1 MYKVFTDGSSS
12 RKNKTIGTSYAIFLD
27 NNKNYLKA
35 FSKGFIDKQ
44 ARNGIVE
51 LLGVY
56 YFLSD
61 LYTEKLLLNKRSEI
75 IIYSDS
81 QYVVK
86 ELTFWFLNQLSK
98 NFFETK
104 NVEVI
109 IYILFMLYKLR
120 EEGYKI
126 KFQWIKGH
134 QKKED
139 TFEAFGNNFVDFLA
153 VQSHNNNNVNKENL
167 RDIEEFVKD
176 LNFIIN
182 EEKILNFIK
191 EVYL

>member
-12 RKNKTIGTSYAIFLD
+12 KKNKTIGTSYVIFLD
-27 NNKNYLKA
+27 NNKDYLKA
-35 FSKGFIDKQ
+35 FSKGFKDKQ
-44 ARNGIVE
+44 ARNGIAE

-61 LYTEKLLLNKRSEI
+61 LYTGKVLLEKRSEI

-86 ELTFWFLNQLSK
+86 ELTFWFLGQLSK

-109 IYILFMLYKLR
+109 IYTLFMLYKLR
-120 EEGYKI
+120 EEGYRI

-139 TFEAFGNNFVDFLA
+139 TFETFGNNFVDFLA
-153 VQSHNNNNVNKENL
+153 VQSHNNSNVDKENL

-182 EEKILNFIK
+182 EEKTLNFIK